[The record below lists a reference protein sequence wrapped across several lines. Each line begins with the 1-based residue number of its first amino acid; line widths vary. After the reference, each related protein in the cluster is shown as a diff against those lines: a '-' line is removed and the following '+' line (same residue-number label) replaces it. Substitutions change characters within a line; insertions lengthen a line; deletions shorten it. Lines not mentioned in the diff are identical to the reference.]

1 MNMEINKDAIIWEIA
16 SVFPITVSVF
26 LKHGAEFCCK
36 GNLSLEDASK
46 RDDFNLDEIIV
57 DLKNSIKTISEDDT
71 KVSEMESLV
80 EITDYIKNT
89 FHNPIREL
97 LYPTE
102 VLAKKVWM
110 VHGNLYPELKK
121 VAEIVEGMVPVL
133 EMHFDK
139 ENQILHPMMAEID
152 SHNKNWTKLEL
163 LHCGSI
169 ENPITQME
177 HEHENYWDMLK
188 QLRTLTDNYT
198 LPEWACRSYTALF
211 ANLEKLE
218 EDLMRHT
225 NLENF
230 ILHPKAIAMGKKVSG
245 ESDLCNTGWCGSDD
259 EFNF

>member
-1 MNMEINKDAIIWEIA
+1 MKIIKDDIIWEIA
-16 SVFPITVSVF
+16 SKYPVTVSVF
-26 LKHGAEFCCK
+26 LKYWAEFCCK
-36 GNLSLEDASK
+36 WNLSLDEASK
-46 RDDFNLDEIIV
+46 RDNFNLEEILI
-57 DLKNSIKTISEDDT
+57 DLNNIIRTVWEDDK

-80 EITDYIKNT
+80 DITTYIKET
-89 FHNPIREL
+89 FHDPIREL

-102 VLAKKVWM
+102 VLAKKVAM
-110 VHGNLYPELKK
+110 VHWNIHPELIKI
-121 VAEIVEGMVPVL
+121 AEIVEGMVPVL

-152 SHNKNWTKLEL
+152 EHNKSWTRLEW

-169 ENPITQME
+169 KNPITQME
-177 HEHENYWDMLK
+177 FEHENYWDMLE
-188 QLRTLTDNYT
+188 QLRNLTDNYT

-230 ILHPKAIAMGKKVSG
+230 VLHPKAIEMEKKVSWK
-245 ESDLCNTGWCGSDD
+245 SSSCNTGWCWSDND
-259 EFNF
+259 FNF

>member
-1 MNMEINKDAIIWEIA
+1 MTNLEINKNAIIWEIA
-16 SVFPITVSVF
+16 SVYPITVSVF
-26 LKHGAEFCCK
+26 LKYGAEFCCK

-46 RDDFNLDEIIV
+46 RDSFNLDEILI
-57 DLKNSIKTISEDDT
+57 DLNNAVKTISEDDT

-80 EITDYIKNT
+80 EITDYIKNN

-102 VLAKKVWM
+102 VLAKKVAM
-110 VHGNLYPELKK
+110 VHGNVHPELRQI
-121 VAEIVEGMVPVL
+121 AEIVEWMVPVL

-139 ENQILHPMMAEID
+139 ENQILHPMMKEID
-152 SHNKNWTKLEL
+152 IHNKKWTKLEW

-169 ENPITQME
+169 SNPITQME
-177 HEHENYWDMLK
+177 HEHENYWDMLE
-188 QLRTLTDNYT
+188 QLRTLTNNYN

-230 ILHPKAIAMGKKVSG
+230 ILHPKAIEMEKKVSWNW
-245 ESDLCNTGWCGSDD
+245 SSCSAWWCRD
-259 EFNF
+259 EFDF